1 VKTNPF
7 RFGKTATV
15 LGFAEL
21 GLELVGLDI
30 SFLHFSIFFTE
41 DSPRFLCRLTALI
54 KLLVAVQRQRVI
66 YTETTEFASPAIG
79 SAHFHVSWLSDFIFY
94 HKPYINRFTNHF
106 SIHS

>member
-41 DSPRFLCRLTALI
+41 
-54 KLLVAVQRQRVI
+54 
-66 YTETTEFASPAIG
+66 EFREP
-79 SAHFHVSWLSDFIFY
+79 
-94 HKPYINRFTNHF
+94 
-106 SIHS
+106 SISGLRTSKGGR